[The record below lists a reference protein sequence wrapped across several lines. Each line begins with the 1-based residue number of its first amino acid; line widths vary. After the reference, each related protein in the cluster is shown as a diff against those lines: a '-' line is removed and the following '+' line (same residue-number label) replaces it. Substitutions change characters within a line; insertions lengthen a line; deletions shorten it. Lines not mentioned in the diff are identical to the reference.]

1 MSCFDSQMFYNI
13 CTERWQSYVYRV
25 FSRLHLITWQ
35 QIPISFLPRNK
46 KKTVYVNTS
55 VFDWLYFLRYDAVNS
70 MSFLLSQKSSGLFS
84 SAKVLLTNVATNVYK
99 RELNLI
105 NQPKTLTVTS
115 QLTDGPTRRRQLA
128 DVRIKS
134 SRDVGELVV
143 NPIQLIVSRSVFI
156 NHSVAYNV
164 VRQYRCNSISV

>member
-1 MSCFDSQMFYNI
+1 
-13 CTERWQSYVYRV
+13 
-25 FSRLHLITWQ
+25 
-35 QIPISFLPRNK
+35 
-46 KKTVYVNTS
+46 
-55 VFDWLYFLRYDAVNS
+55 

-128 DVRIKS
+128 DV
-134 SRDVGELVV
+134 
-143 NPIQLIVSRSVFI
+143 
-156 NHSVAYNV
+156 
-164 VRQYRCNSISV
+164 